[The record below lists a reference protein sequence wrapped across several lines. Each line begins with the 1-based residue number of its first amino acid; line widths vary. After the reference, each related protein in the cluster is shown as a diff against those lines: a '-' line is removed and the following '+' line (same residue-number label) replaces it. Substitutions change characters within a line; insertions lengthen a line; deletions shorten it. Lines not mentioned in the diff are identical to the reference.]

1 MTREERI
8 LTQLAR
14 QEPEQAIRSA
24 RALAADVD
32 VEALPEELPA
42 QLLAVLRH
50 HPDYQQAVAYCEAT
64 GGEMQSFALPDWGAA
79 AALVAML
86 LLLFQPSLHGDLKL
100 DWEHV
105 KARLRLD
112 LQPADLETVKT
123 IVHTLLTLLGKAPA
137 NGEEKHEEEHKD

>member
-14 QEPEQAIRSA
+14 QEPEQAIRAA

-86 LLLFQPSLHGDLKL
+86 LLLFQPSLHGDLK
-100 DWEHV
+100 
-105 KARLRLD
+105 
-112 LQPADLETVKT
+112 PADLETVKT
-123 IVHTLLTLLGKAPA
+123 IVRALLTLLGKAPA